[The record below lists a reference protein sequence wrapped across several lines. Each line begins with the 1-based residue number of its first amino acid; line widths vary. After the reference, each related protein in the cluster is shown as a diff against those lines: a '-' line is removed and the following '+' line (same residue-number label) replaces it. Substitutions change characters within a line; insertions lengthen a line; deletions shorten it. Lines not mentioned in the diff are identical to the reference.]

1 MVLRFRETPMVD
13 GVSPPPPSL
22 SLLLHKINKILVTGQ
37 NSVGKGI
44 RGGCGGVRL
53 GCWGGDV
60 PQGASDVGDCEAGV
74 PTLGSFRKSRCTW
87 THLSFSY
94 RVSRVGFPSTSYSL
108 NCVAHGGG
116 GYVGWVC
123 GCVGVW
129 VCGGARTQC
138 GGVVG
143 RAVRHS
149 TRSVRCGWVR
159 GVQVTRGLQRNMC
172 KHLATCASTHLAVLL
187 VALEAP
193 DELAARI
200 AAQRSIVLPARAVP
214 PGPLRPE
221 TAPCKNKVG

>member
-1 MVLRFRETPMVD
+1 M
-13 GVSPPPPSL
+13 
-22 SLLLHKINKILVTGQ
+22 
-37 NSVGKGI
+37 
-44 RGGCGGVRL
+44 GGSS
-53 GCWGGDV
+53 GD
-60 PQGASDVGDCEAGV
+60 SDVEAGV
-74 PTLGSFRKSRCTW
+74 PTFGSFRKSRCTW

-116 GYVGWVC
+116 
-123 GCVGVW
+123 
-129 VCGGARTQC
+129 GGARTQC

-172 KHLATCASTHLAVLL
+172 KHLAVLL
-187 VALEAP
+187 EVLEAP